1 MKRKTR
7 IRINKVVS
15 TLLTL
20 ALVLCQVCF
29 LSACGKEDV
38 ERNKTRIEEE
48 LPDNMDASDVAD
60 MLESGMSVDEI
71 VDKVEEIKEEEVT
84 TDKPAEATASPEP
97 TATASPSPEPTSTPS
112 PAPTATPEPHVH
124 EYVETVTRQP
134 SCATTGEKQL
144 VCQGCGDVKV
154 EAIPATGEHN
164 WEPVYQNV
172 THPGTGHVAEVQVQ
186 VGTNRRTEYAC
197 AFCDARFDTP
207 DEKVEHCIATGDRD
221 HAMARTIM
229 YDYDEPIYETQ
240 SQWVVDTPEI
250 TSQELVGYKCS
261 ACGTTK

>member
-164 WEPVYQNV
+164 WVE
-172 THPGTGHVAEVQVQ
+172 GTTAVHHEELGHVESVIVGYGDTRHEYECKYCGFRADTAAEVS
-186 VGTNRRTEYAC
+186 
-197 AFCDARFDTP
+197 D
-207 DEKVEHCIATGDRD
+207 HCVNSGNID
-221 HAMARTIM
+221 HAFSGTIIH
-229 YDYDEPIYETQ
+229 DIPGEPIYE
-240 SQWVVDTPEI
+240 SQWVVDQNSWDET
-250 TSQELVGYKCS
+250 VGNGVFTCQT
-261 ACGTTK
+261 CGATK